1 LLETQRSQR
10 KYYFSF
16 AVERTAKE
24 KLSALIDKQA
34 THEQVSAPFSLWSGI
49 QLDHRFENGQPLS
62 GKLADPFVVNFK
74 YLF

>member
-1 LLETQRSQR
+1 MRYCLRR
-10 KYYFSF
+10 P
-16 AVERTAKE
+16 RTI
-24 KLSALIDKQA
+24 KLNQQNSAL
-34 THEQVSAPFSLWSGI
+34 FLLWSGI